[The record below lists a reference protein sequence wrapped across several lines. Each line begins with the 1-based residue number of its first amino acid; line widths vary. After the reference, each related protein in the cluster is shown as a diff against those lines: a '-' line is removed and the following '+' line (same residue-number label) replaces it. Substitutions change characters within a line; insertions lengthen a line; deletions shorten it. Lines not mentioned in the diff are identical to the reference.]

1 MPSAPANLIDDLSAA
16 LALHRAGRLAEAEAG
31 YHRILDADPGQ
42 PLTLHLLGV
51 LMLASGRAGEA
62 VAVLRQAEAARPGNA
77 DTRLAL
83 ADACAAA
90 GATEEAIGRYRA
102 ILAERPGHA
111 ATLVNY
117 ANALR
122 DAGDHSG
129 AIEACR
135 RAVSL
140 APVMIQAHIT
150 LGSALLAAGE
160 SDAAVAAYR
169 AAVSLCPDS
178 APAHAGYAAALLR
191 AGDPAAALV
200 AAVRAI
206 ELAPALAE
214 AWFVR
219 GAALR
224 ALRRFEA
231 AIDALSRAVE
241 IEPGHA
247 RAHLALGNAHL
258 DLDRLACGEHHLRTA
273 IALDRTLP
281 EAHASL
287 GFLLAGCGRLDE
299 AATACATAIRLRP
312 DFARAH
318 WNLSFALLL
327 AGDFERGWNEYEW
340 RKRHDRFAPDFLS
353 LPGREWEGEPL
364 AGQTLLVHAEQG
376 LGDTIQFARYLP
388 LLAERGA
395 RVVLACVQALIPLL
409 EKMPGVAS
417 AVPKTGALPAY
428 DFWVDQ
434 MSLPRLFRTRPDTIP
449 APAGYLHADPA
460 RVAAWT
466 PASPAR
472 PRVGIVWAGNPEH
485 SNDSRRSMS
494 VDALAPIMAVPGI
507 EWISLQVG
515 PASSEITARFGIADQ
530 SAALIDFAET
540 AALVATLDLVIAVDT
555 SAAHLAG
562 AMGKRVWVMIPF
574 APHWRWMAGR
584 DDSPW
589 YHSLRLFRQTAP
601 GDWGGIARRAAE
613 ALAERYSAPARLDA
627 RDAGVSGGLRR
638 AQSHAWQ
645 T

>member
-1 MPSAPANLIDDLSAA
+1 MPSAASNLIDDLSAA
-16 LALHRAGRLAEAEAG
+16 LALHRAGRLVEAEAG
-31 YHRILDADPGQ
+31 YNRILNIEAGQ
-42 PLTLHLLGV
+42 PLALHLLGV
-51 LMLASGRAGEA
+51 LKLASRRAHEA
-62 VAVLRQAEAARPGNA
+62 VGLLRRAEAARPGNA

-83 ADACAAA
+83 ADACAAV
-90 GATEEAIGRYRA
+90 GATAEAIGRYRA
-102 ILAERPGHA
+102 LLDERPGHP
-111 ATLVNY
+111 ATLTNY

-129 AIEACR
+129 AVEVCR

-140 APVMIQAHIT
+140 APAMIQAHIT

-160 SDAAVAAYR
+160 VDAAVAAYR
-169 AAVSLCPDS
+169 AAISLCSDS
-178 APAHAGYAAALLR
+178 ARAHAGCAAALLR
-191 AGDPAAALV
+191 AGDSEAALA

-206 ELAPALAE
+206 EVAPGLAE

-258 DLDRLACGEHHLRTA
+258 DLDRLACGVHHLRTA
-273 IALDRTLP
+273 IALDPKLP

-287 GFLLAGCGRLDE
+287 GFLLAGSGRLAE
-299 AATACATAIRLRP
+299 AVAACEAAIRLRP

-327 AGDFERGWNEYEW
+327 AGDFERGWEEYEW
-340 RKRHDRFAPDFLS
+340 RKRHDRFARDFLS

-364 AGQTLLVHAEQG
+364 AGRTLLVHAEQG
-376 LGDTIQFARYLP
+376 LGDTLQFARYLP
-388 LLAERGA
+388 LLAEHGA
-395 RVVLACVQALIPLL
+395 RVVLACAPSLIPLL

-417 AVPKTGALPAY
+417 AVPKVGALPRY

-449 APAGYLHADPA
+449 APAGYLRADPV
-460 RVAAWT
+460 RVAGWM
-466 PASPAR
+466 PATAMR

-485 SNDSRRSMS
+485 SNDSRRSMP
-494 VDALAPIMAVPGI
+494 VDALAPILGVPGI
-507 EWISLQVG
+507 EWVSLQVG
-515 PASSEITARFGIADQ
+515 PGSAGIADRFGIPDR

-540 AALVATLDLVIAVDT
+540 AALVETLGLVIAVDT
-555 SAAHLAG
+555 STAHLAG
-562 AMGKRVWVMIPF
+562 AMGKPVWVMIPF
-574 APHWRWMAGR
+574 APDWRWMHGR

-589 YHSLRLFRQTAP
+589 YASLRLFRQSAP
-601 GDWGGIARRAAE
+601 SDWEGVARRVAE
-613 ALAERYSAPARLDA
+613 ALAERYSAAAPLEVAA
-627 RDAGVSGGLRR
+627 EAK
-638 AQSHAWQ
+638 
-645 T
+645 